1 MVKYKRLSKYDKAKI
16 MQLKSLGYKNKE
28 IAKIIKCSE
37 PTISYHLN
45 QVRKHSNTE
54 KEINEQFLEFIA
66 VFFNISIFEL
76 LKRLKGLV

>member
-28 IAKIIKCSE
+28 IAKIIGCSE

-45 QVRKHSNTE
+45 QVREHSNTE

-66 VFFNISIFEL
+66 IFFNISIFEL